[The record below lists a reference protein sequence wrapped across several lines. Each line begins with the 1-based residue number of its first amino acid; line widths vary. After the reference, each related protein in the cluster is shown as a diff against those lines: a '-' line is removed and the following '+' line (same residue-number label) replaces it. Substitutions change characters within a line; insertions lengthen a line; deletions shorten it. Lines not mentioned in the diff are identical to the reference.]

1 MHYFSKHIHFKRKIT
16 LLFMTVMLLS
26 SVFFGYLSVR
36 ADDEAYIKSGTT
48 MLRVRDSAGGDIM
61 KDEAGNPVYL
71 SGDTRVTVMI
81 SGQFFG
87 WVFAMGGLV
96 KIIGPS
102 DVLEMFRKEC
112 RKQLGQE

>member
-1 MHYFSKHIHFKRKIT
+1 MHFKRKIT

-71 SGDTRVTVMI
+71 SGDTRVTVI
-81 SGQFFG
+81 DSTNSA
-87 WVFAMGGLV
+87 WY
-96 KIIGPS
+96 KITFSYNGAQ
-102 DVLEMFRKEC
+102 LEGYVSSRSSSCGRRCFH
-112 RKQLGQE
+112 